1 MNVKLESLVTVALAL
16 TVAFAALAQAPQEET
31 AMDRQVKAF
40 LEQAR
45 PMWNRGINLWNVP
58 YEDGQVLYD
67 LVVRQGAKRILEIG
81 TSTGHSTIWLAWAA
95 AKTGGKV
102 TTIEIDRT
110 RHAQALRNFR
120 DAGVAHFIDARL
132 GDAHDLVK
140 TLPGPWD
147 FVFQD
152 ADKEWYLQYYL
163 DLEPKLSAGGCYTA
177 HNVLRPTAPEV
188 TAFLD
193 RVKANRKL
201 RTTFEDGGS
210 GEGISV
216 SCRIAG

>member
-1 MNVKLESLVTVALAL
+1 MHLKIRALIAAVLAVAS
-16 TVAFAALAQAPQEET
+16 LAQAQQEEST
-31 AMDRQVKAF
+31 PLDRRVKTY

-95 AKTGGKV
+95 SKTGGKV
-102 TTIEIDRT
+102 TTIEIDKA

-120 DAGVAHFIDARL
+120 DAGVAHLIDARL

-140 TLPGPWD
+140 ILPGPWD

-163 DLEPKLSAGGCYTA
+163 DLARKLAPGGCYTA
-177 HNVLRPTAPEV
+177 HNVLRPAREV

-193 RVKANRKL
+193 RVKSDPAF
-201 RTTFEDGGS
+201 RTTFADGGS

-216 SCRIAG
+216 SCRVDG

>member
-1 MNVKLESLVTVALAL
+1 VKAAFVIAGILALA
-16 TVAFAALAQAPQEET
+16 VAFHAPAQAPQEDT
-31 AMDRQVKAF
+31 ALDRQVGAF
-40 LEQAR
+40 LERAR

-58 YEDGQVLYD
+58 YEDGQVLYQ

-95 AKTGGKV
+95 SKTGGKV
-102 TTIEIDRT
+102 TTIEIDRA

-120 DAGVAHFIDARL
+120 DAGIAHLIDARL
-132 GDAHDLVK
+132 GDAHDLVNI
-140 TLPGPWD
+140 LPGPWD

-163 DLEPKLSAGGCYTA
+163 DLEPKLSPGGCYTA
-177 HNVLRPTAPEV
+177 HNVLRSTAREV

-193 RVKANRKL
+193 RVKANPAF

>member
-1 MNVKLESLVTVALAL
+1 MNVNRGYAIAALGLTVALA
-16 TVAFAALAQAPQEET
+16 VAAQTPPEET
-31 AMDRQVKAF
+31 ALDRQVKTF
-40 LEQAR
+40 LEKAR

-67 LVVRQGAKRILEIG
+67 LAVHQGARRILEIG

-95 AKTGGKV
+95 SKTGGTV
-102 TTIEIDRT
+102 TTIEIDQA

-120 DAGVAHFIDARL
+120 NAGVAHLIDARL

-163 DLEPKLSAGGCYTA
+163 DLEPKLAARGCYTA

-193 RVKANRKL
+193 RVRANPKF
-201 RTTFEDGGS
+201 RTSFATGGS
-210 GEGISV
+210 AEGISV
-216 SCRIAG
+216 SCRVAD